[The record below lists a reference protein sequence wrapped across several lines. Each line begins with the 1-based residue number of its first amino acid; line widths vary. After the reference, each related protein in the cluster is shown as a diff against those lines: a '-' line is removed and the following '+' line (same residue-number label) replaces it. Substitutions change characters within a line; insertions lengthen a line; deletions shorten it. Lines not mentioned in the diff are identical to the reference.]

1 MATKNPLERAI
12 KSAVNMNGT
21 LGTMFAEAGD
31 VAKGSGYVVR
41 SYRNAK
47 RAMTQALKEDNVR
60 FAVRDVMFE
69 LRQNLS
75 TNMQESLWGGVN
87 AGLYE
92 SARQLKFYGINSDP
106 SKSTA
111 DTSKQVSAA
120 LDAVLAQVDGQ
131 EAALQ
136 SMLMNDSIDPAMIV
150 GDEERQ
156 GILRPGDILAGAAYW
171 IAALTWDSF
180 SWWSKT
186 NQKGFEFQ
194 KQAVAALDGRTTD
207 CCLRAHGQIVPLN
220 GKFELR
226 GTPRFADQLDWTPF
240 HWRCR
245 TSVVLYL
252 PEYDGGLTD
261 RMRNGANYLLE
272 QRKQGKNPDQHPA
285 DAYWN

>member
-1 MATKNPLERAI
+1 MAKNPLERAI
-12 KSAVNMNGT
+12 KSAVSMNDT
-21 LGTMFAEAGD
+21 LGNMFADAGN
-31 VAKGSGYVVR
+31 VTKGSGYVVR
-41 SYRNAK
+41 AYKNAN
-47 RAMTQALKEDNVR
+47 RALPQALKEDNR
-60 FAVRDVMFE
+60 RSAVRDVMFE
-69 LRQNLS
+69 LRQSLS
-75 TNMQESLWGGVN
+75 INMRESLWGGVN

-92 SARQLKFYGINSDP
+92 SARQLKFYGIDSDP
-106 SKSTA
+106 SK
-111 DTSKQVSAA
+111 TSVNLNGQVNLA
-120 LDAVLAQVDGQ
+120 LDALLAQVDSQ
-131 EAALQ
+131 DAILQ
-136 SMLMNDSIDPAMIV
+136 AMLQNESIDEAMIL
-150 GDEERQ
+150 GDESRQ
-156 GILRPGDILAGAAYW
+156 GIIRAGDILAGAAYW

-186 NQKGFEFQ
+186 NQKGFDFQ

-220 GKFELR
+220 GKFELT

-261 RMRNGANYLLE
+261 RMRGGADYLLE

>member
-1 MATKNPLERAI
+1 MAKNPLERAI
-12 KSAVNMNGT
+12 KSAVSMNDT
-21 LGTMFAEAGD
+21 LGNMFADAGN
-31 VAKGSGYVVR
+31 VTKGSGYVVR
-41 SYRNAK
+41 AYKNAN
-47 RAMTQALKEDNVR
+47 RALPQALKEDNR
-60 FAVRDVMFE
+60 RSAVRDVMFE
-69 LRQNLS
+69 LRQSLS
-75 TNMQESLWGGVN
+75 INMRESLWGGVN

-92 SARQLKFYGINSDP
+92 SARQLKFYGIDSDP
-106 SKSTA
+106 SK
-111 DTSKQVSAA
+111 TSANLNGQVNLA
-120 LDAVLAQVDGQ
+120 LDALLAQVDSQ
-131 EAALQ
+131 DAILQ
-136 SMLMNDSIDPAMIV
+136 AMLQNESIDEAMIL
-150 GDEERQ
+150 GDESRQ
-156 GILRPGDILAGAAYW
+156 GIIRAGDILAGAAYW

-186 NQKGFEFQ
+186 NQKGFDFQ

-220 GKFELR
+220 GKFELT

-261 RMRNGANYLLE
+261 RMRGGADYLLE